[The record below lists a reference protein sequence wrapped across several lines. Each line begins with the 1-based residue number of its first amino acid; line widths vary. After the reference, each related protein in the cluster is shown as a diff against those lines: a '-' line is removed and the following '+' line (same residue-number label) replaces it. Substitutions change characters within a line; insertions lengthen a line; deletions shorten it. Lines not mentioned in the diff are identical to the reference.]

1 MLNIVLFGPP
11 GSGKGTQAENMI
23 RKYGLNHL
31 STGDLLRAE
40 IAGQTDLGRKAKA
53 IVEKGELVP
62 DEIVIGMIEK
72 RVSAEE
78 NPKGFIFDGFPRTVE
93 QARALDEM
101 LDSRNTGITLMIT
114 LEVDRQEL
122 INRLLKRSEKE
133 GRPDDNLETIE
144 NRIRV
149 YEDQTTPVMDYYDQQ
164 GKARYVDG
172 MGSIEEIFSRIVKVI
187 E

>member
-23 RKYGLNHL
+23 RKYDLSHL

-40 IAGQTDLGRKAKA
+40 IAGQTGLGMKAKA
-53 IVEKGELVP
+53 IVENGELVP

-93 QARALDEM
+93 QARALDKM
-101 LDSRNTGITLMIT
+101 LASKNTGITLMIT

-133 GRPDDNLETIE
+133 GRPDDNIETIE

-172 MGSIEEIFSRIVKVI
+172 MGSIEEIFSRIMKVI